1 MESAETTGKFDGP
14 TGSIAW
20 RRLGAGPPLLLIN
33 GYAATKD
40 DWDPG
45 FLAALARTS
54 TVVCPD
60 NRGIGDSDPE
70 PAELSVA
77 SMAADM
83 AALLE
88 DLGWETAD
96 VAGWSMGGFIAQ
108 QLAADAPERV
118 SRLVLLGTDP
128 GGAEAVHAKGETFRR
143 LIDHSG
149 TPHEQ
154 ARRLL
159 ELLFPPDLA
168 AGTYAEFGDLVAA
181 ARAAL
186 DPDALTAQE
195 GAMSAWAHDSNAE
208 RITAIDVPVL
218 AAAGGD
224 DVVIPPENAE
234 TLARLFPDSWLARF
248 PGCGHALMAQEP
260 ERVAGLMA
268 AFLAR

>member
-1 MESAETTGKFDGP
+1 MAAAEDTGTTDGP
-14 TGSIAW
+14 RGSLAW

-45 FLAALARTS
+45 FLTALARTA
-54 TVVCPD
+54 TVLCPD
-60 NRGIGDSDPE
+60 NAGVGDSDPD
-70 PAELSVA
+70 PSGVRIA
-77 SMAADM
+77 SMAEDM
-83 AALLE
+83 VALLD

-96 VAGWSMGGFIAQ
+96 VAGWSMGGFVAQ
-108 QLAADAPERV
+108 QLAADAPDRV
-118 SRLVLLGTDP
+118 ERLVLLGTDP
-128 GGAEAVHAKGETFRR
+128 GGEDAEHARGDVFRR

-168 AGTYAEFGDLVAA
+168 AGIYALFGDLVAA
-181 ARAAL
+181 ARARL
-186 DPDALTAQE
+186 DPEALTAQE
-195 GAMSAWAHDSNAE
+195 AAMSGWEAGTNCE
-208 RITAIDVPVL
+208 RVAAVRGPVL

-224 DVVIPPENAE
+224 DIVIPPENAA
-234 TLARLFPDSWLARF
+234 TMSRLYPDAWLARF
-248 PGCGHALMAQEP
+248 PGCGHAFMAQEP
-260 ERVAGLMA
+260 ERLAALMA